1 MELKEMTVDQ
11 LEERKAAIPAEL
23 DNEDADLDALEAE
36 VKGINEELESRKAA
50 EAKRVEIRAAV
61 AEGAGEVRAKV
72 EEVQEVKPMSN
83 TEIRNSEE
91 YINAYAKYIKT
102 NDATECRALLSENAE
117 GVVPVP
123 EYIEGR
129 VRTAWE
135 NSDIMSLVRKTFVK
149 GNLKIGFEVSADGA
163 VIHEEGG
170 DPVTPENLVIGTV
183 TLIPQSI
190 KKLIQISDEAL
201 DLSGREFL
209 DYLYDELTYQLVKK
223 AETELIKLIVDAPE
237 TVSASGVGCPIVA
250 LSGATLSIADIVTA
264 EGELSPEATNP
275 VIVTTRQNAAALKN
289 AAIAANYAVD
299 PFDGMNVFYVG
310 SAALGG
316 YDAIVGDFALGAHA
330 NYPSGAEIQIKFDD
344 RTDMASDLV
353 NILGRQFV
361 GFGLVADK
369 AFVRIGEAD
378 SE

>member
-135 NSDIMSLVRKTFVK
+135 NSNIMSLVRKTFVK